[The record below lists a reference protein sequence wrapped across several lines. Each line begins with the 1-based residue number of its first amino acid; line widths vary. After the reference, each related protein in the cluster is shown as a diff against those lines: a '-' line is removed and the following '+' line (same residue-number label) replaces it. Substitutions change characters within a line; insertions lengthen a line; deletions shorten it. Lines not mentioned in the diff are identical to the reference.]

1 MLPASKRYS
10 VLKSPQL
17 NATTCVVRL
26 GIIHTNK
33 EHSLKH
39 WLFPDQKGLGDNW
52 AVWIRQKIGLL
63 LFSKSTPVNRADLWP
78 WWQWYILTLSLPHK
92 LFASLPLGLCAGCN
106 FSSLCFVL
114 KNVWRRIRYTINLL
128 IGIFKSIPCL
138 SCFPYVLNNKLEI
151 LPKKLC
157 HTKNISVI
165 SVLRKCV
172 LHFY

>member
-17 NATTCVVRL
+17 NATTCAVRL

-78 WWQWYILTLSLPHK
+78 WWQWYILTP
-92 LFASLPLGLCAGCN
+92 
-106 FSSLCFVL
+106 SS
-114 KNVWRRIRYTINLL
+114 
-128 IGIFKSIPCL
+128 S
-138 SCFPYVLNNKLEI
+138 
-151 LPKKLC
+151 
-157 HTKNISVI
+157 HTHYLQAWLWV
-165 SVLRKCV
+165 CV
-172 LHFY
+172 LVAFFFMLLFVEECLKGESDIQSAFSLVFLIASPV